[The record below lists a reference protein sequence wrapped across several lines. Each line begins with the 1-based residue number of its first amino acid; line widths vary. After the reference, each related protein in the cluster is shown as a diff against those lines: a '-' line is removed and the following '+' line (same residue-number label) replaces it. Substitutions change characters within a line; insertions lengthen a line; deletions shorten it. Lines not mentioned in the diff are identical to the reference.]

1 MTTATNADR
10 IEHVP
15 ELRDQTVVGI
25 RGSSGIGLATARRA
39 RGEGADVVLTARD
52 VTRLDLAGR
61 ELGAQSMATFDATDP
76 QQLER
81 FFAELPTPSVQ
92 AADVAALAVHHLM
105 TNTALTGATYDVD
118 GGQQIATEAWA

>member
-1 MTTATNADR
+1 
-10 IEHVP
+10 
-15 ELRDQTVVGI
+15 
-25 RGSSGIGLATARRA
+25 
-39 RGEGADVVLTARD
+39 
-52 VTRLDLAGR
+52 LAGR
-61 ELGAQSMATFDATDP
+61 ELGAQSTATFDATDP

-92 AADVAALAVHHLM
+92 AADVAALAVHLM